1 PSPAPV
7 AAVPSASLSGPPPA
21 AAAVPSA
28 SLSGAAPAVPL
39 SGPPPAAAAGPSAPL
54 PRSQTATDAMP
65 VEVNPAGCAVVG
77 GQYAT
82 AADFTDAVVEEAVA
96 TGRCLVRRRK
106 EKGRVRFECS
116 GTTSTGGACAFKC
129 TAMLHADTETYHVS
143 RADAH
148 SCVFTTGSG
157 DEKANE
163 LGRLHSEWVTR
174 RIAAHVE
181 AEPDLSVKGIVAS
194 MRTNGVTITSKVAR
208 LAKAQALQETGLD
221 AASGF
226 RKLRAYFAAV
236 KCVDAEAVTSI
247 DTKPGVAT
255 EEDANPW
262 DVFGFAFLA
271 FGACVHAARSA
282 MFVSV
287 DGTHLTHGGV
297 LFVAVVLD
305 PMQKVVPI
313 AYALGQTEDTASWTS
328 FLVQLKEL
336 LPEGFTLMS
345 DRDKGLMSAVKTVLP
360 TTLHLICVNHV
371 VRNVSKSFGKGT
383 QHHVWK
389 LAHASSHESYAKI
402 LAIVSKE
409 NDDLACYLDKLRDCM
424 SDAYLPYQSRAL
436 TWVQTTGTELVLV
449 PGDGDCF
456 YSCLANVPNSQN
468 MFFSAHNGD
477 GRGSRTLRTI
487 LFQEVQN
494 LEPETRAL
502 FKQRIQNGPDV
513 QLRRGESKFD
523 AWVRVQS
530 AHRAWA
536 STEAV
541 LLAAI
546 VFKVKIV
553 LISVLQVPEAEQPRL
568 TMFTHHPVEEPV
580 STVYLIHE
588 DDLSGAS
595 DHFSLVRGKPS
606 RQLLRNPNNTTNSTK
621 NKSKNLNKTSTSTTY
636 TKANRNRK
644 NNRNSTSHTTNKT
657 INSHHK
663 DESNFNNCN
672 KNKTNRYNTNRSNR
686 HQNSINKSGTN
697 SSSTNTST
705 NSNDPDISNP
715 EGSKHSHS
723 SFSSNCNRTNSS
735 SSNNSS
741 RRPRQLCLD
750 NLRANFT
757 SLVDGETENVIAGV
771 SKIVRMLSEERAR
784 LVEEKEAF
792 LREKRSF
799 EAMQQRIQQVN
810 RMSQS
815 KITINVGG
823 TRFETTLDT
832 LRAEEG
838 SMLDAMFSGKYT
850 LDTEGDTGICF
861 IDRDDSYFPLIL
873 SYLRARRDGT
883 PGRKYTLDNAT
894 AAHLMREANFYG
906 LTGLERSLAAST
918 ALVVSQTGASRYF
931 RVQDALRDAREGDR
945 ILVQPGVYFEYLYID
960 KNVEIIGD
968 VNPALSLP
976 SEYGR
981 ASSSSDGSCSCASLR
996 RKRSPGAAPC
1006 ARPSDAICDFCQSGS
1021 NTGAPKNN
1029 QVILTYAGEH
1039 VITSSGEA
1047 PCLKNIVIN
1056 QQGDEYHCIFI
1067 TSGCLN
1073 VDSCT
1078 LTSSGWACVGISG
1091 ENTHPFLT
1099 NNNIASSTDNGII
1112 ILARGK
1118 GIIEHNNIQGF
1129 TLQGIEIRE
1138 GSNPVIRH
1146 NRIHHGDDSGIYINT
1161 KGKGVIENNHIYA
1174 NAFNGIAVKFEIE
1187 NSNDIHG
1194 NASGNMVEEYTF
1206 KND

>member
-1 PSPAPV
+1 
-7 AAVPSASLSGPPPA
+7 
-21 AAAVPSA
+21 
-28 SLSGAAPAVPL
+28 
-39 SGPPPAAAAGPSAPL
+39 
-54 PRSQTATDAMP
+54 MP

-424 SDAYLPYQSRAL
+424 SDAYLVGGCRCHHYTSNVSEGFNKNAKLARSAQNAINLFERLRIGLMHLFASRAGQFPTRDGATFVPWVEKRLGRIEYQARGFSATPAGRGEYEVKEAKSGRQQRVRVLNKGAVYKCTCVGQHVSQLPCVHIVCVCGQRKVHPLSLVDALYTVESLRSFYDVSVPTVLDVKTLALDNLAPPRHKNPSGRPKEKRIPSRGEIVDDDDLPFKGAKKRKVTCARCGGEGHYKVTCTNPPLPAKKDSKQDQDTEQDSKCQEPADSGEEAPPVPKPKGKKGQKDQKSTKPPASKPGRTNVTKGTSTGKPPANEQKPYQSRAL

-606 RQLLRNPNNTTNSTK
+606 RQLLRKLPMQLRFNS
-621 NKSKNLNKTSTSTTY
+621 
-636 TKANRNRK
+636 
-644 NNRNSTSHTTNKT
+644 
-657 INSHHK
+657 
-663 DESNFNNCN
+663 
-672 KNKTNRYNTNRSNR
+672 
-686 HQNSINKSGTN
+686 
-697 SSSTNTST
+697 
-705 NSNDPDISNP
+705 
-715 EGSKHSHS
+715 
-723 SFSSNCNRTNSS
+723 
-735 SSNNSS
+735 
-741 RRPRQLCLD
+741 
-750 NLRANFT
+750 
-757 SLVDGETENVIAGV
+757 
-771 SKIVRMLSEERAR
+771 
-784 LVEEKEAF
+784 
-792 LREKRSF
+792 
-799 EAMQQRIQQVN
+799 
-810 RMSQS
+810 
-815 KITINVGG
+815 
-823 TRFETTLDT
+823 
-832 LRAEEG
+832 
-838 SMLDAMFSGKYT
+838 
-850 LDTEGDTGICF
+850 
-861 IDRDDSYFPLIL
+861 
-873 SYLRARRDGT
+873 
-883 PGRKYTLDNAT
+883 
-894 AAHLMREANFYG
+894 
-906 LTGLERSLAAST
+906 
-918 ALVVSQTGASRYF
+918 AL
-931 RVQDALRDAREGDR
+931 L
-945 ILVQPGVYFEYLYID
+945 
-960 KNVEIIGD
+960 
-968 VNPALSLP
+968 
-976 SEYGR
+976 
-981 ASSSSDGSCSCASLR
+981 
-996 RKRSPGAAPC
+996 
-1006 ARPSDAICDFCQSGS
+1006 
-1021 NTGAPKNN
+1021 
-1029 QVILTYAGEH
+1029 
-1039 VITSSGEA
+1039 
-1047 PCLKNIVIN
+1047 
-1056 QQGDEYHCIFI
+1056 
-1067 TSGCLN
+1067 
-1073 VDSCT
+1073 
-1078 LTSSGWACVGISG
+1078 
-1091 ENTHPFLT
+1091 
-1099 NNNIASSTDNGII
+1099 
-1112 ILARGK
+1112 
-1118 GIIEHNNIQGF
+1118 
-1129 TLQGIEIRE
+1129 
-1138 GSNPVIRH
+1138 
-1146 NRIHHGDDSGIYINT
+1146 
-1161 KGKGVIENNHIYA
+1161 
-1174 NAFNGIAVKFEIE
+1174 
-1187 NSNDIHG
+1187 
-1194 NASGNMVEEYTF
+1194 
-1206 KND
+1206 